1 MTASMVFVFIVLA
14 CLFFVLVG
22 LAVGLLVGGMAK
34 VSDDPLYDEALA
46 DSEQAELLAELSRAM
61 RARGADR
68 ASPATSAGLIE
79 QAMGKAAYSGNVP
92 EEGEDTETIEDDAEA
107 ALLLPAG

>member
-1 MTASMVFVFIVLA
+1 MVFVAIVLA

-46 DSEQAELLAELSRAM
+46 DWNRLSCWRWQ
-61 RARGADR
+61 
-68 ASPATSAGLIE
+68 TSRFKSAAG
-79 QAMGKAAYSGNVP
+79 
-92 EEGEDTETIEDDAEA
+92 
-107 ALLLPAG
+107 